1 MRASRRAILAVV
13 VVALIAAIPVSA
25 IASDGILRGDVRQA
39 AAQFDQSLS
48 RALAG
53 GLNKRQA
60 DQLLWRFRKVM
71 GTQPQAWWQAPIA
84 EHEQLDKLSRLQADL
99 QTANARQLVEAR
111 EALNRQ
117 LELWGQTLA
126 AAQTASISSA
136 GLETNPA
143 RLISYAALATTPND
157 LAAITS
163 ALSDQSAT
171 LDSRMT
177 AFRTARS
184 QAETAVQ
191 DARSLLAAA
200 GQYPQ
205 LNLASFRAQLASA
218 AAALPSVHEVTAF
231 APILGTIQ
239 QVSAGVQS
247 LLDARNGAYNELAAA
262 QSKLAAAQSIGASVA
277 NAPAAINSI
286 GIQVGR
292 AGDQATFQNLTYQL
306 AQQVQALATAIS
318 SKQQQ
323 PIVFSA
329 GPGQVIVI
337 SLSRQVLTAYQDG
350 SVVLNTYVATGRPAL
365 PTPPGTYHIFLKQS
379 PYTMISPW
387 PTSSPYWYPTSKVSM
402 VMEFLA
408 GGYFIHDAPWRTWYG
423 PGSNLYNG
431 THGCVNVPYSPM
443 QFLYSWAQIGTTVVV
458 QY

>member
-1 MRASRRAILAVV
+1 MVV
-13 VVALIAAIPVSA
+13 LIAAIPISA

-48 RALAG
+48 RAIAG
-53 GLNKRQA
+53 GLNHRQA
-60 DQLLWRFRKVM
+60 DQLRWRLTRLMASSAEV
-71 GTQPQAWWQAPIA
+71 WWQAPIA

-99 QTANARQLVEAR
+99 QTANARQLVTAR

-126 AAQTASISSA
+126 AAQTADISSA
-136 GLETNPA
+136 GLDDNPA

-157 LAAITS
+157 LAAITT
-163 ALSDQSAT
+163 ALSDQSAV

-184 QAETAVQ
+184 QAEAAIQ
-191 DARSLLAAA
+191 AARNLLAAA

-205 LNLASFRAQLASA
+205 LSLAPFQEQLASA
-218 AAALPSVHEVTAF
+218 AAALPSAHEVSAF
-231 APILGTIQ
+231 VPIMATVQ
-239 QVSAGVQS
+239 QVGAEVQS
-247 LLDARNGAYNELAAA
+247 LLDARNGAYDELAAA
-262 QSKLAAAQSIGASVA
+262 QSKLAAAQSIGASVGS
-277 NAPAAINSI
+277 APAVINSI
-286 GIQVGR
+286 GVQVGR
-292 AGDQATFQNLTYQL
+292 VGTQAGFESLTYQL

-323 PIVFSA
+323 PIVFTA

-365 PTPPGTYHIFLKQS
+365 PTPPGTYQIFLKQT
-379 PYTMISPW
+379 PYTMHSPW

-431 THGCVNVPYSPM
+431 THGCVNVPFSPM
-443 QFLYSWAQIGTTVVV
+443 QFLYNWAQIGTTVVV